1 MTNMNKILEAL
12 KPVLDEFMRNEA
24 SFYANQK
31 LTYLTNQIFQLK
43 PAIKRLQPAVGNKQM
58 MPLEQSMDKLNRES
72 KSLNIL
78 YKLERMKELG
88 NKAEILN
95 DDGGN
100 AVEEMGLAMVK
111 INSVISDVRKISAV
125 LGSGV
130 DPELLKTSIQRAE
143 QYLAQM

>member
-1 MTNMNKILEAL
+1 MNKMNKILTEL
-12 KPVLDEFMRNEA
+12 NPVLNEFMRNEA

-78 YKLERMKELG
+78 YKLERMKDLG
-88 NKAEILN
+88 SKAEILEV
-95 DDGGN
+95 DGGN
-100 AVEEMGLAMVK
+100 AIEEMGSAWVK
-111 INSVISDVRKISAV
+111 IKKVIADVRDISAV
-125 LGSGV
+125 LGHNMIVFDS
-130 DPELLKTSIQRAE
+130 T
-143 QYLAQM
+143 